1 MEQDARLLRLEDALA
16 RLAEDQAPAE
26 DERYKRDVVRRA
38 YVLFNGG
45 RGGTADRPEVRRRL
59 TRLLWPLLAEDILA
73 AEADPSL
80 ADLLWW
86 KEDRLAVVE
95 VSVQVNGEDVR
106 RVVQRAETLRRGGV
120 QAVAVV
126 IGESWATLD
135 TRERAHT
142 LGVDWKVGADLS
154 EGFLAFRR
162 LAPEDRDS
170 PG

>member
-1 MEQDARLLRLEDALA
+1 VQRRLAGLLR
-16 RLAEDQAPAE
+16 
-26 DERYKRDVVRRA
+26 
-38 YVLFNGG
+38 
-45 RGGTADRPEVRRRL
+45 
-59 TRLLWPLLAEDILA
+59 PLLTEDILA

-86 KEDRLAVVE
+86 KRDRLAVVE
-95 VSVQVNGEDVR
+95 AAVQVNGEDVR
-106 RVVQRAETLRRGGV
+106 CAVQRAETLRRGGT

-142 LGVDWKVGADLS
+142 AGVAWKVGADLS

-162 LAPEDRDS
+162 LASEDGNGS
-170 PG
+170 VA

>member
-1 MEQDARLLRLEDALA
+1 VQ
-16 RLAEDQAPAE
+16 
-26 DERYKRDVVRRA
+26 RA
-38 YVLFNGG
+38 SVLFNGG
-45 RGGTADRPEVRRRL
+45 YGGAPNDPGVRHRL
-59 TRLLWPLLAEDILA
+59 TGQLQTLLAEDIWA
-73 AEADPSL
+73 AEADPFL

-86 KEDRLAVVE
+86 KRDQLAVVE

-106 RVVQRAETLRRGGV
+106 RAILRAETLRRGGA

-142 LGVDWKVGADLS
+142 SGIAWKVGADLS
-154 EGFLAFRR
+154 EGFLALRR
-162 LAPEDRDS
+162 LAPEDGAG